1 MEEYLEEDL
10 IISTEFKGHIPARS
24 YLDNGVDKEVGSIAI

>member
-10 IISTEFKGHIPARS
+10 ITSTEFKGHMPARS
-24 YLDNGVDKEVGSIAI
+24 CPDDGVDKEVGSIAI